1 MTSSRSSEGREG
13 GVYFLHV
20 YNVHLHSTAAW
31 HGVYWV
37 IGGVMSRSRLV
48 GWLVLRRR
56 KKETDDLCYLMF
68 NTTVRYQRST
78 FGLDVSRN
86 EAKLRTYVSATNVS
100 SRTMWCVLGR
110 HFGTPETNTPHWV
123 LIYHSHKA
131 IHTAGF
137 F

>member
-1 MTSSRSSEGREG
+1 
-13 GVYFLHV
+13 
-20 YNVHLHSTAAW
+20 
-31 HGVYWV
+31 
-37 IGGVMSRSRLV
+37 MSRSRLV
-48 GWLVLRRR
+48 GWFLDEG

-78 FGLDVSRN
+78 FGLDVNRN
-86 EAKLRTYVSATNVS
+86 EATSWRELRAYMSATNVS
-100 SRTMWCVLGR
+100 SRTLWCVLGR
-110 HFGTPETNTPHWV
+110 HFGIPETNTPHWV